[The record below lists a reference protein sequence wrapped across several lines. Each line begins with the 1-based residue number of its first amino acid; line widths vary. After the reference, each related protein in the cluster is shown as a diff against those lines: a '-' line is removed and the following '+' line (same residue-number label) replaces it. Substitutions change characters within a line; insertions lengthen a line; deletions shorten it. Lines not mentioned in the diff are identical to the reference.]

1 MSTTEHEHDH
11 GHDDAHEHAHEH
23 AHDHDHGHDH
33 DHDHDHGHEH
43 GEGGRR
49 SKKEL
54 EREARA
60 RAREMVAKSQIRQY
74 PEPVLREPARP
85 VSEFSDDLRALTTR
99 MITLMDDAN
108 GIGLAGNQV
117 GLLRRVLVYHPDREG
132 AEARVMVNPVIV
144 EHSDEKEIDE
154 EGCLSLGPLRVPVE
168 RSVRV
173 SVDAQDENGEP
184 VHVNAEHLE
193 ARVLQHEI
201 DHLDGVLIIDRTSPE
216 ARREALAALRPQPGP
231 RR

>member
-1 MSTTEHEHDH
+1 MPSMSTT
-11 GHDDAHEHAHEH
+11 EH
-23 AHDHDHGHDH
+23 AHDHDHHGHS
-33 DHDHDHGHEH
+33 HDHDHGHDH

-49 SKKEL
+49 SKKEI

-60 RAREMVAKSQIRQY
+60 RAREMDARSQIRQF
-74 PEPVLREPARP
+74 PEPVLREPATP
-85 VSEFSDDLRALTTR
+85 VSEFSDDLRALVTR
-99 MITLMDDAN
+99 MTRLMDDAN

-117 GLLRRVLVYHPDREG
+117 GLLRRLLVYRPD
-132 AEARVMVNPVIV
+132 AEEPARALVNPEIV
-144 EHSDEKEIDE
+144 ERSDERESDE

-168 RSVRV
+168 RHVRV
-173 SVDAQDENGEP
+173 TVDAHDEHGEP
-184 VHVNAEHLE
+184 VHIDAEGLE

-201 DHLDGVLIIDRTSPE
+201 DHLDGVLIIDRTTPE

>member
-1 MSTTEHEHDH
+1 MAATEHDHEHDH
-11 GHDDAHEHAHEH
+11 DAHDHDHDHA

-33 DHDHDHGHEH
+33 
-43 GEGGRR
+43 GERR
-49 SKKEL
+49 SKKEI

-74 PEPVLREPARP
+74 PEPVLREAARE
-85 VSEFSDDLRALTTR
+85 VSDFSGDLEALVER
-99 MITLMDDAN
+99 MFRLMEDAN
-108 GIGLAGNQV
+108 GVGLAGNQV
-117 GLLRRVLVYHPDREG
+117 GLLRRVLVYRPDRDD
-132 AEARVMVNPVIV
+132 AEPRALVNPEIV
-144 EHSDEKEIDE
+144 ERSDELATDE

-168 RSVRV
+168 RNVRV
-173 SVDAQDENGEP
+173 SVAARDEHGEP
-184 VHVNAEHLE
+184 VRVEAENLE
-193 ARVLQHEI
+193 ARILQHEI

>member
-1 MSTTEHEHDH
+1 MATTEHDHDH
-11 GHDDAHEHAHEH
+11 EHGHG
-23 AHDHDHGHDH
+23 HDHGHDH
-33 DHDHDHGHEH
+33 DHDHGHDHDAAP
-43 GEGGRR
+43 RR

-60 RAREMVAKSQIRQY
+60 RAREMVARSQIRQY

-85 VSEFSDDLRALTTR
+85 VSEFSDDLKALVKR
-99 MITLMDDAN
+99 MTTLMDDAN

-117 GLLRRVLVYHPDREG
+117 GLLRRVLVYRPDRED
-132 AEARVMVNPVIV
+132 AEPRALVNPVIV
-144 EHSDEKEIDE
+144 ERSEEVESDE

-168 RSVRV
+168 RNVRV

-184 VHVNAEHLE
+184 VHIDAESLE

-201 DHLDGVLIIDRTSPE
+201 DHLDGVLIIDRTPPE
-216 ARREALAALRPQPGP
+216 SRREALAALRPQPGP

>member
-1 MSTTEHEHDH
+1 MPAMATTEHE
-11 GHDDAHEHAHEH
+11 
-23 AHDHDHGHDH
+23 HDHGHDH
-33 DHDHDHGHEH
+33 DHDHDHAGDHA
-43 GEGGRR
+43 EGGRR

-60 RAREMVAKSQIRQY
+60 RAREMVARSQIRQY

-85 VSEFSDDLRALTTR
+85 VSEFSDDLRALVKR

-108 GIGLAGNQV
+108 GVGLAGNQV
-117 GLLRRVLVYHPDREG
+117 GLLRRVLVYRPDRED
-132 AEARVMVNPVIV
+132 AEPRALINPVIV
-144 EHSDEKEIDE
+144 ERSEETATDE

-168 RSVRV
+168 RNLRIA
-173 SVDAQDENGEP
+173 VDAQDESGEA
-184 VHVNAEHLE
+184 VHVDAESLE
-193 ARVLQHEI
+193 ARILQHEI
-201 DHLDGVLIIDRTSPE
+201 DHLDGVLTIDRTPPE

>member
-1 MSTTEHEHDH
+1 MATTE
-11 GHDDAHEHAHEH
+11 
-23 AHDHDHGHDH
+23 HDHDHGHDH
-33 DHDHDHGHEH
+33 EHDLEHDHAHEHDHDHA
-43 GEGGRR
+43 EGGRR

-74 PEPVLREPARP
+74 PEPVLREPARE
-85 VSEFSDDLRALTTR
+85 VTEFSDDLRALASR
-99 MITLMDDAN
+99 MVSLMDDAN

-132 AEARVMVNPVIV
+132 AEARVIVNPVIT
-144 EHSDEKEIDE
+144 EHSDETEVDE

-168 RSVRV
+168 RSVRI
-173 SVDAQDENGEP
+173 SVDAKDENGEP
-184 VHVNAEHLE
+184 LHINAEHLE

-201 DHLDGVLIIDRTSPE
+201 DHLDGVLIIDRTPPE
-216 ARREALAALRPQPGP
+216 SRREALAALRPQPGP

>member
-1 MSTTEHEHDH
+1 MATTE
-11 GHDDAHEHAHEH
+11 
-23 AHDHDHGHDH
+23 
-33 DHDHDHGHEH
+33 HDHDHGHEH
-43 GEGGRR
+43 GHEHDHDHDHDHDHAEGGRR

-60 RAREMVAKSQIRQY
+60 RAREMVARSQIRQY

-85 VSEFSDDLRALTTR
+85 VSEFSDDLRALVTR

-108 GIGLAGNQV
+108 GVGLAGNQV

-132 AEARVMVNPVIV
+132 AEARALINPVIA
-144 EHSDEKEIDE
+144 ERSEELASDE

-168 RSVRV
+168 RNLRI

-184 VHVNAEHLE
+184 VHVDAEDLE
-193 ARVLQHEI
+193 ARILQHEI
-201 DHLDGVLIIDRTSPE
+201 DHLDGVLIIDRTAPE

>member
-1 MSTTEHEHDH
+1 MAATEHDHEHDHDHDAHDHEHEHDH
-11 GHDDAHEHAHEH
+11 A

-33 DHDHDHGHEH
+33 
-43 GEGGRR
+43 GERR
-49 SKKEL
+49 SKKEI

-74 PEPVLREPARP
+74 PEPVLREAARE
-85 VSEFSDDLRALTTR
+85 VSDFSGDLEALVER
-99 MITLMDDAN
+99 MFRLMEDAN
-108 GIGLAGNQV
+108 GVGLAGNQV
-117 GLLRRVLVYHPDREG
+117 GLLRRVLVYRPDRDD
-132 AEARVMVNPVIV
+132 AEPRALVNPEIV
-144 EHSDEKEIDE
+144 ERSDELATDE

-168 RSVRV
+168 RNVRV
-173 SVDAQDENGEP
+173 SVAARDEHGEP
-184 VHVNAEHLE
+184 VRVEAENLE
-193 ARVLQHEI
+193 ARILQHEI